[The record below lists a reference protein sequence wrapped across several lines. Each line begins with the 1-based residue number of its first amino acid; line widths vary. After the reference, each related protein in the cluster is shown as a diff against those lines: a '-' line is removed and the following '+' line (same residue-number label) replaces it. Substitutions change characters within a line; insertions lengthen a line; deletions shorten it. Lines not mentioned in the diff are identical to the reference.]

1 MGSSWRPGRGG
12 FTLLEMMIAMA
23 ILAVS
28 YVALMQAAS
37 MSMRLSTFGKQITL
51 ATFLAQG
58 KMEQVEQTLTKE
70 GFPDM
75 DESEEGDF
83 EEQGH
88 AAFKWTLEIN
98 KVELPLAEAFGQ
110 LLGNMGGDDEEG
122 GAGGALGGL
131 GGLGGM
137 GDLDSKLGGQLGDQL
152 KGQLGGMMGGSGG
165 AGGGGIA
172 GMLNPQMLAG
182 QVEQLATMLEQALRE
197 VRLTVYWEEGGP
209 GKELVLTT
217 HLVQVPSAGAGG
229 APGGPGTPGTGD
241 LASQLG
247 QGKTTG
253 GIPLQG
259 RLNPSGPKGPTGG
272 ALSRSVGSGTK

>member
-1 MGSSWRPGRGG
+1 MNRLRTRGG
-12 FTLLEMMIAMA
+12 FTLLEMMIAMG

-58 KMEQVEQTLTKE
+58 KMEQVEETLTKE

-75 DESEEGDF
+75 DDSEEGDF

-88 AAFKWTLEIN
+88 PAFKWKLEIN

-110 LLGNMGGDDEEG
+110 LMGNMGGGDDEEG
-122 GAGGALGGL
+122 GGALGGL
-131 GGLGGM
+131 GGGM
-137 GDLDSKLGGQLGDQL
+137 GDLESKLGGQLGDQL
-152 KGQLGGMMGGSGG
+152 KGQLGGVMGGSGG
-165 AGGGGIA
+165 SGGGIA

-229 APGGPGTPGTGD
+229 LPGGAGTPGAGD
-241 LASQLG
+241 VASQLG
-247 QGKTTG
+247 QGKAGAGSALQNRVSPG
-253 GIPLQG
+253 G
-259 RLNPSGPKGPTGG
+259 PSGPGG
-272 ALSRSVGSGTK
+272 TASGAGRKSISPGLK